1 MMPLLQQSF
10 GAGPPSFK
18 QGGLTP
24 ARIQAITEAIYPAIN
39 NTGLCGAV
47 TKFALSLLIFHRNE
61 VEVKRRPVDHYVRMS
76 DQLYRSAE
84 LLAEVTPVV
93 RVRYP

>member
-1 MMPLLQQSF
+1 MNNEESGNMFCGCSLSMMPLLQPIF

-24 ARIQAITEAIYPAIN
+24 ARIQAITEAIYPALN

-61 VEVKRRPVDHYVRMS
+61 VERWPVEHYIKTEQS
-76 DQLYRSAE
+76 TL
-84 LLAEVTPVV
+84 
-93 RVRYP
+93 